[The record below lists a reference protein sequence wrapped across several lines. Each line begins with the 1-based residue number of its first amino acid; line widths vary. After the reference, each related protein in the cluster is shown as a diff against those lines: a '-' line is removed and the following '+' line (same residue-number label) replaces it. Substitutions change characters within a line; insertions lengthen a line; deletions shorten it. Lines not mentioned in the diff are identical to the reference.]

1 MSIFVY
7 WGDDEFAIAQAVLAI
22 RQKAIDPSWEGF
34 NYEKINSDQPDAVTY
49 ALNQAMTPP
58 FGAGNRLVWLAETS
72 VCQRCPEGVLAEL
85 ERSLPQ
91 IPETSVLLLTCAGK
105 PDGRLKSTKLLQ
117 QYGEVREFAV
127 IPPWKTELLVKQVQ
141 QTAQSL
147 GVKLTK
153 TAIEQLAEAVGSNTR
168 QLYSELEK
176 LRLYAGANQKPLDE
190 ATVAQLVTTTSQ
202 STIQLAAA
210 IRQGHAAIAL
220 DLVADLLRQNEPAL
234 MIARSLITQFRTWAW
249 VKLLL
254 ETGER
259 DERAIAEMAEI
270 GNPKRIYFLKQE
282 VGHLSATNLLQ
293 TLPILLELDAG
304 LKSGSDE
311 LMILQTKVIELC
323 QVCRAR

>member
-1 MSIFVY
+1 
-7 WGDDEFAIAQAVLAI
+7 
-22 RQKAIDPSWEGF
+22 
-34 NYEKINSDQPDAVTY
+34 
-49 ALNQAMTPP
+49 MTPP

-72 VCQRCPEGVLAEL
+72 VCQRCSEGLLAEL

-105 PDGRLKSTKLLQ
+105 PDGRLKSTKLFQ
-117 QYGEVREFAV
+117 QHGEVREFAV

-141 QTAQSL
+141 HTAQSL

-153 TAIEQLAEAVGSNTR
+153 TATEQLAEAVGSNTR

-176 LRLYAGANQKPLDE
+176 LRLYAGTSQKPLDE

-210 IRQGHAAIAL
+210 IRQGHVAIAL

-282 VGHLSATNLLQ
+282 VSHLSATNLLQ

-304 LKSGSDE
+304 LKSGGDE

>member
-58 FGAGNRLVWLAETS
+58 FGAGNRLVWLAETP
-72 VCQRCPEGVLAEL
+72 VCQRCSEGVLAEL

-117 QYGEVREFAV
+117 QHGEVREFAV

-168 QLYSELEK
+168 QLYGELEK
-176 LRLYAGANQKPLDE
+176 LRLYAGASQKPLDE

-210 IRQGHAAIAL
+210 IRQGHVAIAL

-234 MIARSLITQFRTWAW
+234 MIARSLITQFRTWTW

-282 VGHLSATNLLQ
+282 VSHLPATNLLQ

-304 LKSGSDE
+304 LKSGGDE

-323 QVCRAR
+323 QVCQTR